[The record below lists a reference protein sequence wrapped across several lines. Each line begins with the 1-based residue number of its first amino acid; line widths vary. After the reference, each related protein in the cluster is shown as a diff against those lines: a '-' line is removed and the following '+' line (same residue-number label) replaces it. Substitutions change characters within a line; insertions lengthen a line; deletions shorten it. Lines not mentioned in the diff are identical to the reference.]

1 MDDSRMLNAGSFSP
15 PEIELRVRSTVGPNT
30 LVDILELHSD
40 GDWTVKE
47 KLGSRR
53 FAEYC
58 QGIRKL
64 EGKVPT
70 VRLIFLNGESGS
82 DGTSWEHEYA
92 IAGSLF
98 HACGTPLHFF
108 HSQTPFGSSPGR
120 ARRSSSGSLDGFFQI
135 SDRLN
140 TSDWKLCQV
149 WFSQNLNLNATSN
162 YVMHGV
168 PLATQRYI
176 MDWAKAPIRCKE
188 LLLPL
193 AIPGVVVSQF
203 VVSLFTEY
211 VAIDNETHRYETRSF
226 SSNWK
231 TNEELDVKRLLSQSK
246 TIKMILAYAERCRR
260 TCEYLNAS
268 LEKNADLFTP
278 AEAGYWGLEKAK
290 ESLAGAC
297 SRIDDLTSAATTLDE
312 RIKYLIQ
319 LAYNEISQANNQVNL
334 DIAKLTASIAIAA
347 QHDNSSMIT
356 MAAVTMFFL
365 PGTFVATLFGMNFFD
380 KTNQGSLMLASEGW
394 VFLITT
400 IPLTM
405 IVFLIWYFWK
415 RWRTTKAMK
424 GLAMSSITGPEV
436 EVLTNPSP
444 TPIVLPHSKLWPL
457 VFYKIKTFLRS
468 LGMLPPIVETDVE
481 KGSFWHP
488 S

>member
-70 VRLIFLNGESGS
+70 VRLILRLGALPAELDGPLLDHWVSTNVPSTSAVTDNHYGE
-82 DGTSWEHEYA
+82 
-92 IAGSLF
+92 
-98 HACGTPLHFF
+98 
-108 HSQTPFGSSPGR
+108 
-120 ARRSSSGSLDGFFQI
+120 DGFFQI